1 VVDLKRYTG
10 RHAPFSEIN
19 ITPFTDIVL
28 VLLIIFMIAAPG
40 LIQSGLDID
49 LPGAASGT
57 TGQPSEL
64 VLTVDRSGGLAMDG
78 QKVDR
83 KDLLSRLEKKVSE
96 SGAALSL
103 VVNADRESS
112 HGRVIEVLDLARQA
126 GVKKIYVGARKREGL

>member
-1 VVDLKRYTG
+1 MVDIRRFLG
-10 RHAPFSEIN
+10 RQAPFSEIN

-49 LPGAASGT
+49 LPGAASGK
-57 TGQPSEL
+57 TGQAAEL
-64 VLTVDRSGGLAMDG
+64 VLTLDRSGQLAMDG

-83 KDLLSRLEKKVSE
+83 RDLLSRLEKEVTR
-96 SGAALSL
+96 SGANLSL

>member
-1 VVDLKRYTG
+1 MVDLKRYTG

-96 SGAALSL
+96 GAGLSV